1 MANTAFTTTE
11 GDQFLLDIWA
21 DKIEATRQ
29 RSLVFAQV
37 YNDAKTAYPQV
48 NEVRGFQNLF
58 ITTTTA
64 LNSGT
69 ARTKSEGNDNPLVYD
84 INTDTRVTLAIDQW
98 VYQAIEVE
106 DFVDALSGFDIE
118 SAYLN
123 EIGEVIA
130 RNEDAFL
137 AGFPDGATANIVGTL
152 AIENTEDELLE
163 AIQLLDDGDVPE
175 DRKWVFSNR
184 GYSRLFAQVK
194 YTSMDF
200 HGSRGVESG
209 DIPVLYGIPVLH
221 STNVEGT
228 NAAGHDN
235 TLAHPSAVAWYRV
248 GDAPRIRRVMAE
260 DNLSDKASM
269 SNIYGGVEV
278 RDDHHVFVRG
288 A

>member
-11 GDQFLLDIWA
+11 GDQFMLDVWA

-64 LNSGT
+64 LNSGN
-69 ARTKSEGNDNPLVYD
+69 ARTKSEGNDQLLTYD
-84 INTDTRVTLAIDQW
+84 KNTDSRVTLAIDQW

-106 DFVDALSGFDIE
+106 DFIDALSGFDIE

-137 AGFPDGATANIVGTL
+137 AGFPDNATANIVG
-152 AIENTEDELLE
+152 
-163 AIQLLDDGDVPE
+163 
-175 DRKWVFSNR
+175 S
-184 GYSRLFAQVK
+184 LFM
-194 YTSMDF
+194 S
-200 HGSRGVESG
+200 
-209 DIPVLYGIPVLH
+209 
-221 STNVEGT
+221 
-228 NAAGHDN
+228 
-235 TLAHPSAVAWYRV
+235 VA
-248 GDAPRIRRVMAE
+248 
-260 DNLSDKASM
+260 
-269 SNIYGGVEV
+269 
-278 RDDHHVFVRG
+278 
-288 A
+288 